1 MLETGM
7 NLTDEMQDMT
17 ADQAVKMVRELC
29 AQLVNEGTDFH
40 GNVWPGNV
48 ELTEEGTAVLG
59 ETTDQP
65 AGERSA
71 MQVEY
76 LAPEIFWDNAGEPAS
91 DVYALG
97 MMLYTACNGGY
108 LPFQPKGGA
117 LTEKDRSSALRKR
130 MKGERIGAPSG
141 VSRELAKVIR
151 KALSYEPENRY
162 QSPAELLSALSET
175 DEALPSPEYDE
186 LAAVGMEAAA
196 AAAELRHAAEEAPV
210 IEEAAAEEAP
220 ANAEEEN
227 PVTEVE
233 SSADE
238 SVSAGEPAEA
248 ASAEAFFEKPEEK
261 RYSVQKDFEH
271 NRDRK
276 ASAAPASRK
285 KKKTS
290 PVIPILCVAAVAV
303 IAGAIYYGVS
313 RRPTSGDVTPNEE
326 VSEPYVVISAES
338 PETTLHPEALEETEA
353 TPAPEAAASEEPAD
367 NAEEKEVITG
377 SATVDGQDVTPT
389 SDTVYVTGAGVNLR
403 TGPGTAYEVYKT
415 INRGTELQRTGTV
428 NGWSQVQYE
437 DGEYYIS
444 SNMISTE
451 DPNGEKTLEDIQS
464 ADSTDKTDK
473 NTTDKDSSSN
483 SNSSSTTGGGS
494 TTNTSGNN
502 TTGGGTSAG
511 TSGGSTSSSTTV
523 TVTAARD
530 VIKVTASEVNLRKGP
545 GTGYSVVTTV
555 PAGTEL
561 QRTGTANGWNRVV
574 YKGQEVYISGS
585 MTEAVTGSTV
595 SAVVGTLKVT
605 SDVNVRSAANTD
617 SSILGVAKVGT
628 SLPTTGITDGGKWF
642 RVSYDGK
649 EGYVNRKLVSVE
661 DLALVTKD
669 SGTATV
675 TTRANVR
682 SGPATDYT
690 VLGVAEVDETLTVTG
705 ITDNEW
711 YEVSYDGKVGYIA
724 SNLVKK

>member
-7 NLTDEMQDMT
+7 NLTDEMQEMT

-29 AQLVNEGTDFH
+29 AQLVNEGTEFH

-48 ELTEEGTAVLG
+48 ELNEEGTAVLG

-97 MMLYTACNGGY
+97 MLLYTACNGGY

-130 MKGERIGAPSG
+130 MKGERVSAPSG

-175 DEALPSPEYDE
+175 DEALPSPEYDG

-210 IEEAAAEEAP
+210 IEEPAAEEAP
-220 ANAEEEN
+220 ANAEEET
-227 PVTEVE
+227 PVTEGE
-233 SSADE
+233 PSADE
-238 SVSAGEPAEA
+238 PVTAGEPAEA
-248 ASAEAFFEKPEEK
+248 ASAEAFFEQPKEK

-290 PVIPILCVAAVAV
+290 PAIPILCVAAVAV
-303 IAGAIYYGVS
+303 IAGVIYYVVSHRPAAGV
-313 RRPTSGDVTPNEE
+313 VTPNEE
-326 VSEPYVVISAES
+326 VSEPYVVIPAES
-338 PETTLHPEALEETEA
+338 PETTIHPEALEETEA
-353 TPAPEAAASEEPAD
+353 TPAPEAEASEEPAD
-367 NAEEKEVITG
+367 NVEEEVITG
-377 SATVDGQDVTPT
+377 SATVDGQDVTPV

-403 TGPGTAYEVYKT
+403 TGPGTAYEIYKT

-437 DGEYYIS
+437 EGEYYIS

-464 ADSTDKTDK
+464 GDSTDKTDK
-473 NTTDKDSSSN
+473 ETSDTNTTDKNTSSN
-483 SNSSSTTGGGS
+483 TSGGS
-494 TTNTSGNN
+494 TTGTGSSTTSGSS
-502 TTGGGTSAG
+502 TSTG
-511 TSGGSTSSSTTV
+511 TSGGSTSASTSV
-523 TVTAARD
+523 TVTAERD

-545 GTGYSVVTTV
+545 GTGYDVVTTV

-617 SSILGVAKVGT
+617 STILGVAKVGT

-642 RVSYDGK
+642 RVSYNGQ

-682 SGPATDYT
+682 SGPGTDYT
-690 VLGVAEVDETLTVTG
+690 VLGVVEVDETLTVTG
-705 ITDNEW
+705 VTDNDW

>member
-130 MKGERIGAPSG
+130 MKGERVGAPSG

-186 LAAVGMEAAA
+186 LAAAGMEAAA
-196 AAAELRHAAEEAPV
+196 AAAELRHAAEEAPGV
-210 IEEAAAEEAP
+210 GEPAAEEAP
-220 ANAEEEN
+220 TNAEEET
-227 PVTEVE
+227 PVTEGE
-233 SSADE
+233 PSADE
-238 SVSAGEPAEA
+238 SVSAGGPAGP
-248 ASAEAFFEKPEEK
+248 ASAGAFFEQPGEK

-276 ASAAPASRK
+276 TSAAPASRK

-290 PVIPILCVAAVAV
+290 PVIPVLCVAAAAV
-303 IAGAIYYGVS
+303 IAGAVYYGVS
-313 RRPTSGDVTPNEE
+313 RRPASDDIKPGEE
-326 VSEPYVVISAES
+326 VSEPYVRIPAES
-338 PETTLHPEALEETEA
+338 PETTLHPSALEETEA
-353 TPAPEAAASEEPAD
+353 TPAPEAAASGEPAE
-367 NAEEKEVITG
+367 NAENEEKEVITG
-377 SATVDGQDVTPT
+377 SAVVDGQDVTPA

-403 TGPGTAYEVYKT
+403 TGPGTAYEIFKT

-444 SNMISTE
+444 SNMVSTE
-451 DPNGEKTLEDIQS
+451 DPNGEKTPEDSQS
-464 ADSTDKTDK
+464 ADSTDKADK
-473 NTTDKDSSSN
+473 DTTDSSPN
-483 SNSSSTTGGGS
+483 SNSSTATSGGSAANTTGNS
-494 TTNTSGNN
+494 

-511 TSGGSTSSSTTV
+511 TSGGSTSSSASV

-585 MTEAVTGSTV
+585 MTEVVTGSAV

-617 SSILGVAKVGT
+617 SSILGVAEAGT

-649 EGYVNRKLVSVE
+649 EGYVNRKLVAVE

-705 ITDNEW
+705 MTDNDW